1 MIDFRDSRL
10 NRFGVKTRGRGFTQN
25 SRVPN
30 IKKVINNQNVSYKS
44 DDADKTSKYNTYK
57 QVDHSFRNN
66 DKFEDVVEANELDE
80 FDLPVRNKSGRKIK
94 IKT

>member
-44 DDADKTSKYNTYK
+44 DDADKTSKYNT
-57 QVDHSFRNN
+57 
-66 DKFEDVVEANELDE
+66 
-80 FDLPVRNKSGRKIK
+80 
-94 IKT
+94 